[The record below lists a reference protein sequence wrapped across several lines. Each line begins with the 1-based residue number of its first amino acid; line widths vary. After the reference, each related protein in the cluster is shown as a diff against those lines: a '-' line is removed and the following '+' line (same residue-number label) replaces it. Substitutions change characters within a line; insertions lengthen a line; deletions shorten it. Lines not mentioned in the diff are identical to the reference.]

1 MQTNKSDNRSSTRA
15 LTVAAGHPFFE
26 NSEKIQRC
34 LSEASSLD
42 FRIEKIAG
50 RRTVQG

>member
-1 MQTNKSDNRSSTRA
+1 MQTNASDNRSSTRP

-34 LSEASSLD
+34 FSEAKSKIRE
-42 FRIEKIAG
+42 FRQKYYKA
-50 RRTVQG
+50 

>member
-1 MQTNKSDNRSSTRA
+1 MQTNTSDNRSSTRP

-34 LSEASSLD
+34 LTPKTFGGVRWISKL
-42 FRIEKIAG
+42 RK
-50 RRTVQG
+50 